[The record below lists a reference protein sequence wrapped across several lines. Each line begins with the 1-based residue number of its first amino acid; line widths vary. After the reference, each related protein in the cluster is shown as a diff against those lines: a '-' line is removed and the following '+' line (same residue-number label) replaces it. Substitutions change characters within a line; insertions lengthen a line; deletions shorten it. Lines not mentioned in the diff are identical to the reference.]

1 MSTNPRPAKRQRR
14 SKVLS
19 DDDDEPPVTKS
30 SLPLRRQAPLRN
42 SNGSKAAISRT
53 ISSRNGVKPSSARP
67 SPKSSPE
74 KGKKFSKLDPNENT
88 NKSLH
93 TFFNR
98 VSEQDRWRKRSATP
112 DEVKRLDPFLEDI
125 VDDDDDSMEEAL
137 HEAIR
142 RSETDSIRSATNVKS
157 VAAVSATQP
166 AAVPS
171 SSQRFR
177 KPTLPAKAKQAD
189 EVSVTEEQSETKPWA
204 DRYGPV
210 SLEEVTVHK
219 KKIQDVQKW
228 VEDARAGRSRQ
239 RILILK
245 GPAGAGKSTTL
256 KFIAHNRRCD
266 LVAWQN
272 PDTSEAGTLSGSMQ
286 FADFVTRGGDYGAL
300 PMSST
305 GTPISTT
312 SNAHILTIE
321 EFPASTTNNLRALE
335 SFRSAL
341 LRAATTSNTS
351 LSSFSKPFEPRH
363 LPPIVLVISETLV
376 SSSTAF
382 TDSFTAQRLL
392 GPELINHPA
401 VCVIEFNSV
410 APTFLSKALDLVVR
424 KEARDSKRRR
434 IPGPAVLQR
443 LAEIGDIRSAI
454 NSLQFL
460 CTRGDNNEWSGTVAT
475 MSKRVTKSNQ
485 PLTPIEE
492 NSLKLISSR
501 ETTLDM
507 FHAAGKVC
515 YNKREDPRLGDPKAH
530 PLPKPPDFLSRLH
543 RPKVSQVDV
552 EELLNETGTDIQT
565 FVSTVQQN
573 YILSCNHEDFVD
585 YFDSCATVLS
595 DSELLDPDS
604 RMSIRS
610 KARASASQ
618 NTLQLGTS
626 DSLRQDEISF
636 QVATRGVLFNL
647 PFPVSRAAPPGA
659 GKGAAHKMYYPVSL
673 RLWRPIEETNG
684 LIDLTISQL
693 SGRATLNPGRV
704 QDTEGVASWRTR
716 ANTFETGP
724 APTESDTNDA
734 MPRADLSRDNLVLD
748 TLPYMT
754 RIKTAHGHDTSILQK
769 ITQLHG
775 FNAMSEGEADDD
787 ESPTEQPTSTVK
799 LTQKI
804 ESAYQTLQARRDYH
818 HQQQQHG
825 KKEAVEESLMEKL
838 YIEDDDI
845 EDD

>member
-552 EELLNETGTDIQT
+552 EELLNETGT
-565 FVSTVQQN
+565 
-573 YILSCNHEDFVD
+573 
-585 YFDSCATVLS
+585 
-595 DSELLDPDS
+595 
-604 RMSIRS
+604 
-610 KARASASQ
+610 
-618 NTLQLGTS
+618 S